1 MSLMF
6 QVKEMVN
13 LYIEQNPPDLMTLED
28 IVQAI
33 APNSLGKLPKTL
45 GEAIC
50 FSNYSIS
57 RILLQSAFSN
67 RKIPKASCLLINNNC
82 SYFKIGF
89 VTFLGPKNMQIPAH
103 TLGVYGSRIIV
114 EF

>member
-13 LYIEQNPPDLMTLED
+13 LYIEQNPADMMSLED

-50 FSNYSIS
+50 FSNYNFS
-57 RILLQSAFSN
+57 RILTE
-67 RKIPKASCLLINNNC
+67 KLLRHLVC
-82 SYFKIGF
+82 
-89 VTFLGPKNMQIPAH
+89 
-103 TLGVYGSRIIV
+103 
-114 EF
+114 

>member
-1 MSLMF
+1 
-6 QVKEMVN
+6 MVN

-33 APNSLGKLPKTL
+33 APNSLGKLPKTI

-50 FSNYSIS
+50 FSNYNIS

-67 RKIPKASCLLINNNC
+67 RKIPKASCLLINNNNC
-82 SYFKIGF
+82 SYFKIVF
-89 VTFLGPKNMQIPAH
+89 VTFLGPKNMQITTH

-114 EF
+114 DF